1 MKIKLGL
8 KLHIKK
14 GGKNVIKEAYSLDR
28 VFKSLH
34 LCAVIVNL
42 MCIAIIG
49 LMAMFTSAPLT
60 AEVSAS
66 DADASIV
73 IGEKDVISNGSE
85 RAIGKHDLIERYKVL
100 AGPYYYS
107 NVEPYLEI
115 VDKVLT
121 EKGLEEDSLFIQ
133 AMFFVGQHESH
144 WQTTSVSGATY
155 GGEHAVG
162 MFQFLP
168 STFRS
173 VSSGDIYNAEDQIR
187 AYVTMA
193 ERGRLREFGTLY
205 IGSLSPAVRSYAL
218 GFRN

>member
-1 MKIKLGL
+1 MKMKASL

-14 GGKNVIKEAYSLDR
+14 GRKNVFKKTYGLAR
-28 VFKSLH
+28 VLKSVH
-34 LCAVIVNL
+34 LFAVILNL
-42 MCIAIIG
+42 VCIATIG
-49 LMAMFTSAPLT
+49 LLAMFTSEPLT

-66 DADASIV
+66 DADASVRIS
-73 IGEKDVISNGSE
+73 EKEVVSNGSE
-85 RAIGKHDLIERYKVL
+85 REIGKHDLAERYKVL

-193 ERGRLREFGTLY
+193 QRGRLKEFGTLY
-205 IGSLSPAVRSYAL
+205 IGSLSPVVRNYAL
-218 GFRN
+218 SF